1 MATSSTPGAPAA
13 MTTQDFSQ
21 IIGTSAVQV
30 FPARFFYNM
39 TLSYMRIWNVSPT
52 ATIWCS
58 RSGAA
63 AAVNGAGSFP
73 LGPGLYEM
81 FIAPASI
88 PLNGLSI
95 IATAVS
101 TPVTIEVG

>member
-13 MTTQDFSQ
+13 MTTIDFSQ
-21 IIGTSAVQV
+21 VIGTSAVQIWGNR
-30 FPARFFYNM
+30 AFYGSN
-39 TLSYMRIWNVSPT
+39 LSYMSIWNVSPT

-58 RSGAA
+58 RSGP
-63 AAVNGAGSFP
+63 AAVSGAGSFP
-73 LGPGLYEM
+73 LGPGLYQQ

-88 PLNGLSI
+88 PLNPLSI
-95 IATAVS
+95 ISTAVS